1 VPDLLIGF
9 LGALLATNQPAALSN
24 LLTSTT
30 GISIPAPNPADPFDK
45 ELSKIMAD
53 DNAAQAE
60 VDQWIKDNDAFASK
74 GGGIPKDQMRR
85 RIIDRFA
92 TVRKGYEDFISAH
105 PDHARARIAYASFL
119 NDMNDEEGARDQLEK
134 AVSLDA
140 KDPAALNNLANICAH
155 IGPIEKA
162 FEYYAKAIELS
173 PSEPLYYHNLGNVVF
188 LFRKDAMEV
197 YHINEQQVFDKA
209 LDLLQHALKLDP
221 DNFPLAT
228 DFAQTY
234 YGVNPPRTDDSLRAW
249 TNALS
254 LAHDQIE
261 REGTEIH
268 LARVK
273 IKAGRFAEAHGHL
286 SNVML
291 PMYDELKKRVAR
303 TLAEKESPQTTNAPP
318 TTPQKDSTT
327 GGHR

>member
-1 VPDLLIGF
+1 MHDLLIGF
-9 LGALLATNQPAALSN
+9 LGALMATNQPAALSN
-24 LLTSTT
+24 LLTAAT
-30 GISIPAPNPADPFDK
+30 GISVPAPNSNDPLEK

-53 DNAAQAE
+53 DNTAQAE

-85 RIIDRFA
+85 RILDRFA
-92 TVRKGYEDFISAH
+92 PVRKGYEDFISAH
-105 PDHARARIAYASFL
+105 PDHARARIAYASYL
-119 NDMNDEEGARDQLEK
+119 GDMNDEEGAQAQLEK
-134 AVSLDA
+134 AVALDA

-188 LFRKDAMEV
+188 LFRKDAMEI

-234 YGVNPPRTDDSLRAW
+234 YGVNPPRTDDALRAW

-273 IKAGRFAEAHGHL
+273 IKAGRFVEARAHL
-286 SNVML
+286 NNVTL
-291 PMYDELKKRVAR
+291 EMYADLRNRVAKSL
-303 TLAEKESPQTTNAPP
+303 TEKESSQSTNAPP
-318 TTPQKDSTT
+318 AGSSKNSTT
-327 GGHR
+327 DEHK

>member
-1 VPDLLIGF
+1 MHHLLIGF
-9 LGALLATNQPAALSN
+9 LGALMATNQPAALSN
-24 LLTSTT
+24 LLTATA
-30 GISIPAPNPADPFDK
+30 GISIPAPDPNNPIEK

-60 VDQWIKDNDAFASK
+60 VDQWIKDNDAFAAK
-74 GGGIPKDQMRR
+74 GGGIPKAEMRR
-85 RIIDRFA
+85 RILDRFA
-92 TVRKGYEDFISAH
+92 SVRKAYEDFISAH
-105 PDHARARIAYASFL
+105 PGHARGRIAYASFL
-119 NDMNDEEGARDQLEK
+119 GDMNDEEGARDQLEK
-134 AVSLDA
+134 AITLDG

-162 FEYYAKAIELS
+162 IEYYSKAIELS

-188 LFRKDAMEV
+188 LFRKDAMEY
-197 YHINEQQVFDKA
+197 YHINEQQVFTKA
-209 LDLLQHALKLDP
+209 LDLLQHAVKLDP

-228 DFAQTY
+228 DFAQTF
-234 YGVNPPRTDDSLRAW
+234 YGVNPPRTDDALRAW

-273 IKAGRFAEAHGHL
+273 IKAGRFAEAHSHL
-286 SNVML
+286 NNVTL
-291 PMYDELKKRVAR
+291 PMYTDLKNRVAR
-303 TLAEKESPQTTNAPP
+303 SLAEKESPPTTNAPP
-318 TTPQKDSTT
+318 ATPESAVPKDP
-327 GGHR
+327 